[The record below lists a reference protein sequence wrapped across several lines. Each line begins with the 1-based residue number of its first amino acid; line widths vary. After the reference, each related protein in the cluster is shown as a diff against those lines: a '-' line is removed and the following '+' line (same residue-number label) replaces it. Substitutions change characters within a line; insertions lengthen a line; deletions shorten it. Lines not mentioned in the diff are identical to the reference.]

1 MPVSPLTYR
10 QRNPLPEHRESAAK
24 RGYGSRWQKARAAWL
39 MLHPLCAECQ
49 RHGRVTAATVV
60 DHIIPHRG
68 NMELFW
74 DRDNWDSLCAPCHNK
89 KTGMGL

>member
-1 MPVSPLTYR
+1 
-10 QRNPLPEHRESAAK
+10 
-24 RGYGSRWQKARAAWL
+24 